1 MTETST
7 KLNPAFPSIPLA
19 YSQAITKA
27 IQPHL
32 IYPILQQTTKQ
43 YNAPRR
49 APRRERTENERMAA
63 RERYARNEEKR
74 RVRNP
79 YGYADRLARR
89 RKDRTSIVKMPH
101 AGSWDCYMTWKSP

>member
-27 IQPHL
+27 
-32 IYPILQQTTKQ
+32 ILQQTTKQ